1 MCVTCFDLTIISLEV
16 EFQFYLTLWYALV
29 MKLGEFGIEE
39 VYVPS
44 ESLGKTEVEALD
56 ESEKLVEKYMEYAAK
71 ETKVS
76 TNIVQL

>member
-1 MCVTCFDLTIISLEV
+1 
-16 EFQFYLTLWYALV
+16 

-44 ESLGKTEVEALD
+44 DSLGKTEVEALD

-76 TNIVQL
+76 TNIVRQYIWNLRKLQNVML